1 MPSRLLLLLALLS
14 LRDGWFRH
22 GDLAAQTPRPAAV
35 WTDPAPHQ
43 IRFLRVT
50 TDVQLELLDFGGS
63 GPPVVFLSG
72 LGDTGHSF
80 DEFAPKFTDH
90 WHVYAI
96 TRRGYGA
103 SSHPDSGYGMPRLA
117 EDVRTVLDSLGLR
130 NVTLIGHSLGGDE
143 LTRIAATWPE
153 RISKLVYLDAAHDR
167 VALLDSLIGPD
178 WPEDPPMTAADSVS
192 PEAVRAYLAT
202 VYGFR
207 LNEAEVH
214 EWFEYDTLGHMI
226 RQRTPDSVGMKL
238 ILPHVEHPAYARIRA
253 RVLAFYDVPTSAEA
267 MFPRFRSSDSTY
279 QARAI
284 KAFIRSSEWTTRERE
299 RLRLE
304 VPGARII
311 ELRDSNHYVFVV
323 SEAEVLRE
331 TRRFLLER

>member
-1 MPSRLLLLLALLS
+1 MPPRLLSLLALLS
-14 LRDGWFRH
+14 WSDVWIRPA
-22 GDLAAQTPRPAAV
+22 DLAAQTPQQATA
-35 WTDPAPHQ
+35 WTDPAPHLV
-43 IRFLRVT
+43 RFLHVT
-50 TDVQLELLDFGGS
+50 PEVQLEILDFGGS

-143 LTRIAATWPE
+143 LTKIASTWPE

-178 WPEDPPMTAADSVS
+178 WPEDPPMTPADSAS

-214 EWFEYDTLGHMI
+214 QWFEYDTLGHMI
-226 RQRTPDSVGMKL
+226 RQRTPDSVGMRL
-238 ILPHVEHPAYARIRA
+238 ILPQVEHPAYAKVKA
-253 RVLAFYDVPTSAEA
+253 RVLAFYDVPTSAAA
-267 MFPRFRSSDSTY
+267 MFSRFGSGDSTY
-279 QARAI
+279 RAMAV
-284 KAFIRSSEWTTRERE
+284 KAFNRSAEWTARERA
-299 RLRLE
+299 RLKRE
-304 VPGARII
+304 IPGARII
-311 ELRDSNHYVFVV
+311 ELRDSNHYVFIA